1 MRRVVVGGFVDVVV
15 EVVVEV
21 VVVVVVVVEVVVVAV
36 VVVVVVEVVNLERSS
51 TVNFASSVI
60 SSLNLQ

>member
-21 VVVVVVVVEVVVVAV
+21 VVVVVVVVEVVVVE
-36 VVVVVVEVVNLERSS
+36 VVVVEVVNLERSS